1 MKLYKGQVLSEGVA
15 IGNIYIPEEIKSR
28 KSLGKKREKEK
39 LLAAIDKALLQI
51 ENLKND
57 NKENV
62 EYLNIQKLL
71 IEDYTLKDQALKHI
85 DEGLNA
91 NESIELV
98 LNKYALELTNCH
110 NSYLQERASDI
121 LDIKHRIL
129 ENMSRH
135 KKYLEEPFILY
146 SKNLRPSFI
155 IQNKKNILGVITI
168 NGGYSSHG
176 AILCRQ
182 LNIPYMIANIH
193 SIESCLAILDTRK
206 QQIILNPEQQDI
218 EHYEYVLKEL
228 AKEEFEALE
237 HAPFGF
243 YANVSD
249 NLELDRVLSY
259 KFDGIGLYRTEF
271 IFMNDDRPYSFEE
284 QFEIYHEA
292 VLKLKDKPICFRTFD
307 IGDDKKLSYIDSST
321 KGSENYINNPLLF
334 ETQIKALLKANDYD
348 NMKIMFPMITSYTE
362 FVFLK
367 NWVNRIKEEVCP
379 NSVIKIGMM
388 LETKEAINHLN
399 EFKDVDF
406 MSIGTN
412 DLVLSIYH
420 IERDNQQQKLQKYL
434 NQLIEDL
441 STVVAYCEREQIELS
456 ICGELAA
463 IGPAL
468 REFIRIGVKNFSVA
482 TPAIRI
488 LNKIYKE
495 F

>member
-1 MKLYKGQVLSEGVA
+1 MKLYKGRVLSEGVA
-15 IGNIYIPEEIKSR
+15 IGNIYMPVEIKSR
-28 KSLGKKREKEK
+28 KSLGVKREKEK
-39 LLAAIDKALLQI
+39 LLTSIDKALSQI
-51 ENLKND
+51 EHLKN
-57 NKENV
+57 ENIEDV

-71 IEDYTLKDQALKHI
+71 IEDYTLKDQALKYI
-85 DEGLNA
+85 DEGLTA
-91 NESIELV
+91 NESLELV
-98 LNKYALELTNCH
+98 LNKYALELSNCH

-135 KKYLEEPFILY
+135 KKCIEEPFILFT
-146 SKNLRPSFI
+146 KNLRPSFL

-193 SIESCLAILDTRK
+193 TTEPCLAIIDTRK
-206 QQIILNPEQQDI
+206 QQIILNPDQKDI
-218 EHYEYVLKEL
+218 DYYNYVLNEL
-228 AKEEFEALE
+228 AKEEYEAVA
-237 HAPFGF
+237 HSPYGF

-249 NLELDRVLSY
+249 NLELDRVLAY

-271 IFMNDDRPYSFEE
+271 IFMNDDRPYSFDE
-284 QFEIYHEA
+284 QYEIYHEA

-307 IGDDKKLSYIDSST
+307 IGDDKKLSYVESSN
-321 KGSENYINNPLLF
+321 KGIENYLNNPILF
-334 ETQIKALLKANDYD
+334 ETQIKALLKANDYQ
-348 NMKIMFPMITSYTE
+348 NMRIMFPMITSYNE

-367 NWVNRIKEEVCP
+367 NWVNTIKQEICP
-379 NSVIKIGMM
+379 ESTIKIGMM
-388 LETKEAINHLN
+388 LETKEAMNHLTD
-399 EFKDVDF
+399 FKDVDF

-420 IERDNQQQKLQKYL
+420 IERDSQQQKLQKYL
-434 NQLIEDL
+434 DQLIDDL
-441 STVVAYCEREQIELS
+441 SKVVSYCKQQKIELS

-482 TPAIRI
+482 TPAVRV